1 MVLNIFQISILQLII
16 TFPIIIFSKKIG
28 LLDIPDERK
37 LHQNPTPYTGGI
49 IISITLLFIV
59 FITNYDNQYLNQI
72 LSFSVLIAI
81 TGLIDDKYNV
91 NPGTKIV
98 LQFFPIFFLI
108 NNNFYLTDLGA
119 YESFGVLTLGSFD
132 KVFTIFCCLL
142 MINAFNYSDGVDGL
156 VSSIMLI
163 ILTSFNIYLIY
174 LNQTTMD
181 NYLLVI
187 SLPFL
192 IFLIFN
198 FGLIKNF
205 KVFLGDSGS
214 NLVGFLISFI
224 SIYMY
229 NVKGLHPS
237 LIIWPLAYIVFEFLS
252 VNIIR
257 LINNK
262 KIFKAGKDH
271 LHYELSELFKLKKS
285 SVLLIIL
292 LINIFY
298 CVIGYL
304 LFIYFKNY
312 VSIILYFM
320 SFIIFL
326 ILKIKIKNKINH
338 SKFLT

>member
-1 MVLNIFQISILQLII
+1 MLLNIFQILLIQLII

-28 LLDIPDERK
+28 LLDIPDQRK
-37 LHQNPTPYTGGI
+37 LHLDPTPYTGGI

-59 FITNYDNQYLNQI
+59 FVTNYDNQYLNQI

-108 NNNFYLTDLGA
+108 NNGFYLTDLGS
-119 YESFGVLTLGSFD
+119 YESFGTLTLGSFD

-156 VSSIMLI
+156 VSSIIVI
-163 ILTSFNIYLIY
+163 ILISFNLYLIF
-174 LNQTTMD
+174 LQNGISD
-181 NYLLVI
+181 NYLILI
-187 SLPFL
+187 SLPFM

-205 KVFLGDSGS
+205 KIFLGDSGS
-214 NLVGFLISFI
+214 NLVGFLISFV

-229 NVKGLHPS
+229 NVNGLHPS

-271 LHYELSELFKLKKS
+271 LHYELSELFNLKKNW
-285 SVLLIIL
+285 VLLIIL

-298 CVIGYL
+298 CVVGCIM
-304 LFIYFKNY
+304 FIFFKNY
-312 VSIILYFM
+312 ISIVIYFVSFM
-320 SFIIFL
+320 IFL
-326 ILKIKIKNKINH
+326 FLKIKIKNMINY
-338 SKFLT
+338 SKPLT